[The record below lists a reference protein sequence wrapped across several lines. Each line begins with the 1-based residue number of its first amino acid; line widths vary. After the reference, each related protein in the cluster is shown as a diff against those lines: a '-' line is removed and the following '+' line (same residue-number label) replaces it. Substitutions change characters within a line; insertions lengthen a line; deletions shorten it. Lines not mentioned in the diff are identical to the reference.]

1 MTTTTTGSTTTGPTT
16 TADAA
21 FDEAVARIAAAR
33 SFLDLAGAAGNQ
45 DEPEKSAGRA
55 YRKWAK
61 VVHPDAV
68 SAARRA
74 TATDAFAKL
83 SALYRASAAKTLRG
97 YRIGRVFAEG
107 DVAQLF
113 VDGSA
118 LVKVPRQ
125 PADNDL
131 MEAEATALRK
141 LWADGDPRFRPY
153 APRLI
158 ETFVH
163 EDDQRR
169 RRRVNVLERQRG
181 MISLAEIQ
189 RQLDPRDVAW
199 MWRRLLTAL
208 GWAHRA
214 GVVHGAVLPEHVL
227 IHPAEHGLVLIDWCY
242 AGPAPRVDWT
252 CAGQT
257 QRVDGTYAGHRPA
270 AIVKA
275 REAHYPPEVLHDR
288 IAGPA
293 TDIYMATTLMTRL
306 IGPRIPASLRR
317 FAAGCTYHAPRMRP
331 QDAWALLGEFD
342 DLIHQLYGPRKFR
355 PFVP

>member
-1 MTTTTTGSTTTGPTT
+1 MTTTIT
-16 TADAA
+16 
-21 FDEAVARIAAAR
+21 FEEAVGRIFAAHD
-33 SFLDLAGAAGNQ
+33 FQDLAGGAAGG
-45 DEPEKSAGRA
+45 PA

-61 VVHPDAV
+61 AVHPDAV

-83 SALYRASAAKTLRG
+83 SALYKARSEAGTAATGEAAGGARGEARAEPVVQGRRRA
-97 YRIGRVFAEG
+97 YRMGRVFAKG
-107 DVAQLF
+107 DLAELF
-113 VDGSA
+113 ADGSA
-118 LVKVPRQ
+118 LIKVPRQ

-131 MEAEATALRK
+131 MEAEAKALRR
-141 LWADGDPRFRPY
+141 LWLDGDPRFRPY

-163 EDDQRR
+163 EDDRRR
-169 RRRVNVLERQRG
+169 RRRVNVLERQHG
-181 MISLAEIQ
+181 MISLAEID
-189 RQLDPRDVAW
+189 RDLDPRDVAW

-227 IHPAEHGLVLIDWCY
+227 IHPQEHGLVLVDWCY
-242 AGPAPRVDWT
+242 AGLGRQQP
-252 CAGQT
+252 
-257 QRVDGTYAGHRPA
+257 DGSYAGHRPA

-275 REAHYPPEVLHDR
+275 RRDFYPPEVLHDR
-288 IAGPA
+288 SAGPA
-293 TDIYMATTLMTRL
+293 TDIYMATRLMTRL

-317 FAAGCTYHAPRMRP
+317 FAAGCTYDAPRMRP